1 MSTIPPL
8 TLALQ
13 PNSNSQASDSPRTE
27 VRNLVAKSPIA
38 HLEELGRRSS
48 SPVDQAKTC
57 MQIFNLNTARL
68 ATSPTGEHR
77 FMGKCLEKLDDQ
89 WEIFQKK
96 YGKQKPC
103 HRSIKDML
111 ETVCD
116 IETTLKKIEE
126 NNQVV
131 GSPFDP
137 ELMRRELR
145 ICSLNALKTSLEESK
160 TFVVLEQQAQSESDS
175 LTAEKK

>member
-38 HLEELGRRSS
+38 HLEECGRRSS

-68 ATSPTGEHR
+68 TTSPTREHW
-77 FMGKCLEKLDDQ
+77 FEGKCLEKLDDQ
-89 WEIFQKK
+89 WEVFQKK
-96 YGKQKPC
+96 YEKQMPC
-103 HRSIKDML
+103 HRSIKHML

-116 IETTLKKIEE
+116 IETALEKIEQ
-126 NNQVV
+126 NNQIV

-137 ELMRRELR
+137 ELIRRKLR
-145 ICSLNALKTSLEESK
+145 IYSLNGLKTSLEESK
-160 TFVVLEQQAQSESDS
+160 TFVVLEQQSKLESDS